1 MVNIEKKWRGVALFA
16 LFFGLGS
23 CVDSK
28 YDLDKDI
35 DWTITVGGDYLT
47 VPVGTTDTIFLSK
60 IIDLEKDGMLGV
72 DGNHEYHL
80 TKKGVIEVEPT
91 SVSKVQIA
99 QVVTEMTPI
108 VVVDKVK
115 NNAFSFLSGENVSAE
130 VHTSGALETNVTGID
145 EALKELGE
153 ITASEP
159 SLLTLTF
166 EFEKGE
172 GIEYDKV
179 LADGL
184 TFVFPDFIQFEPGQE
199 LLRGNSLV
207 LPKGYV
213 MSSDGSSNHVELKV
227 TGYKFNDKA
236 GTAEAMKPVNGE
248 LLISGVI
255 QAEGRVLTTGVVK
268 GGMLSMTPKAVLA
281 PMEINRVVG
290 VIQPEITVEDTQIAL
305 TGLPDF
311 LKDESTRLDISNP
324 VFLFKAEN
332 SLNTEVVL
340 DAVLTPEREGKD
352 LSANQVVVNGLK
364 LAPASEGE
372 TFIALSRTGVSG
384 ISGASDTQ
392 VEDINK
398 LIEVIPD
405 FINVELKPRVE
416 NNQFY
421 GAELGIDYEFPS
433 SYDVDVPL
441 CFESNLNIVYQDSI
455 TELNKDLADLDKVD
469 FRVANFIFTAV
480 NTVPLQLE
488 AKPENVE
495 IKDRDGKV
503 IDNIKVENNGRH
515 IAESKDGKEK
525 VESEFTLKLTSKEPN
540 VLSRI
545 DCITFKVT
553 AVPGQATNVPLKDEQ
568 WLKMTKI
575 RLNVP
580 GGIKLDLN

>member
-1 MVNIEKKWRGVALFA
+1 M
-16 LFFGLGS
+16 
-23 CVDSK
+23 
-28 YDLDKDI
+28 
-35 DWTITVGGDYLT
+35 
-47 VPVGTTDTIFLSK
+47 
-60 IIDLEKDGMLGV
+60 
-72 DGNHEYHL
+72 
-80 TKKGVIEVEPT
+80 
-91 SVSKVQIA
+91 
-99 QVVTEMTPI
+99 
-108 VVVDKVK
+108 
-115 NNAFSFLSGENVSAE
+115 
-130 VHTSGALETNVTGID
+130 HTSGALETNVTGID

-340 DAVLTPEREGKD
+340 DAVLTPERGGKR
-352 LSANQVVVNGLK
+352 SF
-364 LAPASEGE
+364 SESGCRKRTE
-372 TFIALSRTGVSG
+372 TGS
-384 ISGASDTQ
+384 
-392 VEDINK
+392 
-398 LIEVIPD
+398 
-405 FINVELKPRVE
+405 
-416 NNQFY
+416 
-421 GAELGIDYEFPS
+421 
-433 SYDVDVPL
+433 
-441 CFESNLNIVYQDSI
+441 CF
-455 TELNKDLADLDKVD
+455 
-469 FRVANFIFTAV
+469 
-480 NTVPLQLE
+480 
-488 AKPENVE
+488 
-495 IKDRDGKV
+495 
-503 IDNIKVENNGRH
+503 
-515 IAESKDGKEK
+515 
-525 VESEFTLKLTSKEPN
+525 
-540 VLSRI
+540 
-545 DCITFKVT
+545 
-553 AVPGQATNVPLKDEQ
+553 
-568 WLKMTKI
+568 
-575 RLNVP
+575 
-580 GGIKLDLN
+580 